1 LVKLY
6 LFSKSSDAMKAPDK
20 LVELLRDSQWHRSDE
35 IKEAVSLP
43 EDTLNEI
50 INFLEDEAFITLD
63 EGKRKMKIKPLGL
76 RFLELP
82 TE

>member
-1 LVKLY
+1 
-6 LFSKSSDAMKAPDK
+6 MKAPDK
-20 LVELLRDSQWHRSDE
+20 LVELLRDSQWHRSAE

-43 EDTLNEI
+43 EDKLNVI
-50 INFLEDEAFITLD
+50 INFLEDEAFINRD
-63 EGKRKMKIKPLGL
+63 EGKSKMKITPFGL